1 MYDVIVVGGGIVG
14 VSTAYSLLREGLRVL
29 LIDRSDA
36 GRATDAG
43 AGIVSPI
50 PYNGESHPIFGMLT
64 NAFRYYDEIIED
76 LDASQVGDTGFARC
90 GKLVVAASSDEMDA
104 FRSAQDA
111 ILSYRSTY
119 ADAEELYV
127 TTPDTAKEMF
137 PPLTTVLGAIYY
149 KNAARVDGRLL
160 TEALKKRS
168 RQLGL
173 LARSDSVTDLVIDEG
188 KVVGVLASRETI
200 EAKHVVIAGG
210 AWSSAFGEQLG
221 IDIPVSPQRG
231 QICHLDL
238 GEEIDSSE
246 WPIVTAFHDHYL
258 VPWSDH
264 KVVVGATRE
273 SGVGFK
279 PYTTAAGLNETLTE
293 ALRIAPGLAEASI
306 REVRVGLR
314 PLSADRLPVIGP
326 IPGVEGVQLVTGH
339 GPSGLHL
346 GPYSGKLIADRI
358 MGLPISSDAAMFEIN
373 RFL

>member
-14 VSTAYSLLREGLRVL
+14 VSTAYSLLREGLQVL
-29 LIDRSDA
+29 LIDRSDT

-64 NAFRYYDEIIED
+64 DAFRFYDEIVED
-76 LDASQVGDTGFARC
+76 LDANQVGDTGFARC

-104 FRSAQDA
+104 FSAAQDA

-119 ADAEELYV
+119 ANEEELYV
-127 TTPDTAKEMF
+127 TTPDKAREMF

-160 TEALKKRS
+160 TEAIKRRS

-173 LARSDSVTDLVIDEG
+173 LARSDSVSDLIIDNKTVRGVI
-188 KVVGVLASRETI
+188 ASRENI

-210 AWSSAFGEQLG
+210 AWSSSFGAQLG
-221 IDIPVSPQRG
+221 IEIPVSPQRG

-238 GEEIDSSE
+238 GEEIDSSD

-258 VPWSDH
+258 VPWPDH
-264 KVVVGATRE
+264 RVVVGATRE

-279 PYTTAAGLNETLTE
+279 VNATAAGLNETLSE

-326 IPGVEGVQLVTGH
+326 VPGFDGIQLVTGH

-358 MGLPISSDAAMFEIN
+358 LGLPVPASVTMFEID